1 MKKLII
7 FLLSIVVVT
16 LSIKGFSAP
25 NYITPL
31 HPIKV
36 FINAKEI
43 KLNLPIIME
52 NNRACYPFREMLESV
67 GASVYWDADQRKASA
82 KLDGKEV
89 LFVIGSSDYF
99 VNGVKSK
106 MDTQSF
112 INEYHNKT
120 YIPIRYAC
128 EGLGFSVEWLSKGE
142 IHIETV
148 INGNFATATPVPVVF
163 SVTPSPSPMV
173 DEHTVIE
180 RVIAD
185 PDTLPKIYFNK
196 VSESGVKPAGFVE
209 PRFYAKVVNNY
220 VDYFTV
226 YLENALDFKNIAMDV
241 IYQVKYVDYPSLD
254 TVSNI
259 FGEITVLGEKKLSD
273 GIVQIGTR
281 LRDTNIKS
289 NDKLSRGF
297 DKPSLREDKIILIPR
312 TKIKSKI
319 IFKYKSY
326 VQEYFEEVVLNN
338 IEPSELN

>member
-7 FLLSIVVVT
+7 FLLLIVVVT

-25 NYITPL
+25 NYIIPL

-209 PRFYAKVVNNY
+209 PRYYAKVVNNY
-220 VDYFTV
+220 VDLFTV
-226 YLENALDFKNIAMDV
+226 YLENAMEFNN
-241 IYQVKYVDYPSLD
+241 IYQDCSDKVQFVDYPSID
-254 TVSNI
+254 TITDI
-259 FGEITVLGEKKLSD
+259 FGKITIMGEQKF
-273 GIVQIGTR
+273 INF
-281 LRDTNIKS
+281 LR
-289 NDKLSRGF
+289 NDVGCRGF
-297 DKPSLREDKIILIPR
+297 DKPSLRQDKIILSSGIKIK
-312 TKIKSKI
+312 TKIV
-319 IFKYKSY
+319 FKYKNY
-326 VQEYFEEVVLNN
+326 IQEYFRDIELKN
-338 IEPSELN
+338 IVQSELY

>member
-25 NYITPL
+25 NYIIPL

-128 EGLGFSVEWLSKGE
+128 EGLGFSVEWLSKGK

-173 DEHTVIE
+173 DEHTVIIE

-196 VSESGVKPAGFVE
+196 VSESGVKAAGFVE

-220 VDYFTV
+220 TEYFIV
-226 YLENALDFKNIAMDV
+226 YLENAIDFSNV
-241 IYQVKYVDYPSLD
+241 YQDCSVKIEFIDYSSLD
-254 TVSNI
+254 TISDI
-259 FGEITVLGEKKLSD
+259 YRTIHILGEQKFIKFSSND
-273 GIVQIGTR
+273 VATKGFTKVE
-281 LRDTNIKS
+281 LRADNIKLYP
-289 NDKLSRGF
+289 N
-297 DKPSLREDKIILIPR
+297 
-312 TKIKSKI
+312 TKIKTKI
-319 IFKYKSY
+319 TFKYKGH
-326 VQEYFEEVVLNN
+326 
-338 IEPSELN
+338 IEKFFGQVELKDIDLSD